1 MTETFSAIN
10 SVAPLANVARLTQL
24 IDRCQTRAIG
34 LPGMGCFHGRA
45 GLGKTTAG
53 IYATNRFNAC
63 HIEAMP
69 VGGAKH
75 LFSMIVRE
83 LGMQPAKTVTGLF
96 EQAAASL
103 ARSGRPVIL
112 DEADHLLKPV
122 IIELVRKLHDVTSAT
137 IILMGEEQLPQKL
150 QQWERVH
157 GRMLSWVGAEPATAE
172 DVDHLARIYARGIEI
187 APDLKAALLAASRGS
202 IRNVSTNL
210 AGLTEFA
217 QVRGLVRI
225 TMADW
230 GRTAFHTGVPPAP
243 RDLPIARMRRG
254 AAA

>member
-63 HIEAMP
+63 HIEALP
-69 VGGAKH
+69 FGGVKG
-75 LFSMIVRE
+75 LLGMIVAE
-83 LGMQPAKTVTGLF
+83 LGLRPAKNVNALF
-96 EQAAASL
+96 NQAAADL
-103 ARSGRPVIL
+103 ARTGRPLIL

-122 IIELVRKLHDVTSAT
+122 IIETVRKLHDMTGVT

-210 AGLTEFA
+210 AGVTEFA
-217 QVRGLVRI
+217 QVRGLARVGF
-225 TMADW
+225 AEW
-230 GRTAFHTGVPPAP
+230 GKTAFHTGVPPVP
-243 RDLPIARMRRG
+243 RDLPLSRMRRG